1 MAGKCCAGK
10 DMVTGWLLDHGRRE
24 INVDRVGHE
33 ALAAEH
39 ARIVATFGRG
49 IVDERGT
56 IDRRKLG
63 AIVFADRDQLQR
75 LERIVHPWM
84 RERVRREIEEWRAG
98 TGGDARGGPNTG
110 GNPNPG
116 PASPDAG
123 GERDNAGG
131 PNTGER
137 GLVINAAL
145 LFYMKLDTL
154 CDAVVLVRAPLWQR
168 FQRARRRDD
177 LPLRQILHRLWTQ
190 RGLDAQALASPAET
204 ITVENGRTP
213 EVLYQRLSE
222 LPQLQ

>member
-1 MAGKCCAGK
+1 MTAPQVVGVAGKCCAGK
-10 DMVTGWLLDHGRRE
+10 DMVTSWLLEHGWRE

-39 ARIVATFGRG
+39 ARIVATFGRE

-63 AIVFADRDQLQR
+63 KIVFADRDQLHR

-84 RERVRREIEEWRAG
+84 REAVRREIEAWRGSSGGAP
-98 TGGDARGGPNTG
+98 GGDERGSGAPGSGEGSPG
-110 GNPNPG
+110 G
-116 PASPDAG
+116 A
-123 GERDNAGG
+123 
-131 PNTGER
+131 R

-145 LFYMKLDTL
+145 LFYMELDTL
-154 CDAVVLVRAPLWQR
+154 CDAVLLVRAPLWQR

-177 LPLRQILHRLWTQ
+177 LSLRQIMHRLWTQ
-190 RGLDAQALASPAET
+190 RRLDTQALASPAET

-213 EVLYQRLSE
+213 QALYERLSE

>member
-1 MAGKCCAGK
+1 MTAPQVVGVAGKCCAGK
-10 DMVTGWLLDHGRRE
+10 DMVTSWLLEHGWRE

-39 ARIVATFGRG
+39 ARIVATFGRE

-63 AIVFADRDQLQR
+63 KIVFADRDQLHR

-84 RERVRREIEEWRAG
+84 REAVRREIEAWRG
-98 TGGDARGGPNTG
+98 
-110 GNPNPG
+110 
-116 PASPDAG
+116 SSG
-123 GERDNAGG
+123 GEAERSSDERSSGG
-131 PNTGER
+131 EGERSSDERSSGGAR

-145 LFYMKLDTL
+145 LFYMELDSL
-154 CDAVVLVRAPLWQR
+154 CDAVLLVRAPLWQR

-177 LPLRQILHRLWTQ
+177 LSLRQIVHRLWTQ
-190 RGLDAQALASPAET
+190 RRLDTQALASPAET

-213 EVLYQRLSE
+213 QALYERLSE